1 MSSRGLRL
9 DRVLPPSEISR
20 SMKSFLGSARF
31 TKETTVEAIRECT
44 SAHLRFSLACFPES
58 ATPRDWW
65 LATSLMT
72 RDFLTERFLATQ
84 EAYQKTQARRLYYL
98 SLEYFLGRLL
108 RQNLLNLGLWDLTA
122 AALKSLGT
130 DLEAVCEEEGEM
142 GLGNGGL
149 GRLAACF
156 LDSLA
161 TLRLPAIGYGIHY
174 EFGLFQQDFAHGY
187 QIERPDDWHRFG
199 SPWEMV
205 HPERVQTV
213 HLYGTV
219 EHQEGGCRWTDCR
232 DVLGLPFDI
241 PIAGFG
247 GNTVNLLRLWSAKS
261 TREFDLD
268 AFNRGGYFEAVG
280 EKSFCESITKILYPN
295 DKTEKG
301 KELRLVQ
308 QYFFVSCSLRDIL
321 RRFEEEH
328 QDWNLLPEKV
338 VIHLNDTHPAIAI
351 VELMRILIDERR
363 MEWERAWDWITRIF
377 AYTNHTLLPEALET
391 WSVSLFHR
399 VLPRHLEILYEI
411 NRRLLERVPGTGQI
425 PDGKRRA
432 ISLIDE
438 NHTKAVRMAHLAVI
452 GSFSVNGVSALHSEL
467 LQSRLFPDFS
477 ALFPGRFRNV
487 TNGITPRVWLLGA
500 NPLLASLLTE
510 TLGEGWITDLSGL
523 QELRKFIGDPS
534 FRERYAAI
542 KRANKVRL
550 SDCLREWCGLTA
562 DPDALFDVQIKR
574 IHEYKRQHLNL
585 LHILWLYRRLLE
597 NPSAEFPPRLFLFG
611 GKAAPGY
618 DLAKCLIKAINAVA
632 VRINSDSRVYGR
644 LQVAFVPNYG
654 VTRASR
660 IIPAADLSEQI
671 STAGKEASGT
681 GNMKL
686 ALNGAVTIGTLDG
699 ANVEIGEEVGP
710 ENIFIF
716 GLTAEQVAER
726 VQEGYNPWE
735 IYESDA
741 ELRAIL
747 DWIGSGDLTPGEPA
761 SVLAPLRHS
770 LLEGGD
776 PFLVLADFA
785 AYLAAQREAERAY
798 RDRARWLSM
807 TMENT
812 ASVGKFSSDRSIR
825 EYAEGIWRLS
835 STPASD

>member
-1 MSSRGLRL
+1 MNA
-9 DRVLPPSEISR
+9 
-20 SMKSFLGSARF
+20 FLGSFRF
-31 TKETTVEAIRECT
+31 TKEATPGAIRECIG
-44 SAHLRFSLACFPES
+44 AHLRFSLARVPKS

-72 RDFLTERFLATQ
+72 RDFLVERLLATQ
-84 EAYQKTQARRLYYL
+84 EEHKNSGVRRLYYL

-122 AALKSLGT
+122 EALRQIDV
-130 DLEAVCEEEGEM
+130 DLEEICQEEGEM

-156 LDSLA
+156 LESLA

-174 EFGLFQQDFAHGY
+174 EFGLFQQDFSRGY

-199 SPWEMV
+199 SPWEIL
-205 HPERVQTV
+205 HPEISQTV
-213 HLYGTV
+213 HLYGRID
-219 EHQEGGCRWTDCR
+219 HREGGCCWTGCR

-247 GNTVNLLRLWSAKS
+247 GKTVNLLRLWSAKS

-280 EKSFCESITKILYPN
+280 EKSFCESITKVLYPN
-295 DKTEKG
+295 DKTESG

-308 QYFFVSCSLRDIL
+308 QYFFVACSLRDIL
-321 RRFEEEH
+321 RRFEAEH
-328 QDWNLLPEKV
+328 HDWELFPEKV

-363 MEWERAWDWITRIF
+363 MEWDAAWAWVTRIF
-377 AYTNHTLLPEALET
+377 AYTNHTLLPEALEA
-391 WSVSLFHR
+391 WSIPLFHR

-411 NRRLLERVPGTGQI
+411 NRRLLETVPAIDEAAQAR
-425 PDGKRRA
+425 RRA
-432 ISLIDE
+432 ISLIEE
-438 NHTKAVRMAHLAVI
+438 NQTKAVRMAHLAVV

-467 LQSRLFPDFS
+467 LQSRLFPDFA
-477 ALFPGRFRNV
+477 ALFPGKFRNV

-500 NPLLASLLTE
+500 NPQLASLLTE
-510 TLGEGWITDLSGL
+510 ALGDGWVTDLSRL
-523 QELRKFIGDPS
+523 EELRKFFGDDS

-542 KRANKVRL
+542 KRTNKVRL
-550 SDCLREWCGLTA
+550 ADCLREWCGISA
-562 DPDALFDVQIKR
+562 DPDALIDVQIKR

-585 LHILWLYRRLLE
+585 LHILWLYRRILE
-597 NPSAEFPPRLFLFG
+597 NPQEEFLPRLFLFG

-618 DLAKCLIKAINAVA
+618 DLAKCIIKAINAVA
-632 VRINSDSRVYGR
+632 SRINGDPQAFGK

-654 VTRASR
+654 VSRASR

-699 ANVEIGEEVGP
+699 ANVEIREAVGP

-716 GLTAEQVAER
+716 GLTA
-726 VQEGYNPWE
+726 QEVTDRIQSGYNPWE
-735 IYESDA
+735 IYETDP
-741 ELRAIL
+741 EIRAIL

-761 SVLAPLRHS
+761 SVLAPLRSS

-785 AYLAAQREAERAY
+785 AYLAAHRQAEQAY
-798 RDRARWLSM
+798 RDKSRWLPM
-807 TMENT
+807 VLENT
-812 ASVGKFSSDRSIR
+812 ASVGRFSSDRSIR
-825 EYAEGIWRLS
+825 EYADGIWRL
-835 STPASD
+835 TPVAP

>member
-1 MSSRGLRL
+1 
-9 DRVLPPSEISR
+9 
-20 SMKSFLGSARF
+20 MKPFLGSSRF
-31 TKETTVEAIRECT
+31 TKEATPEAIRECT
-44 SAHLRFSLACFPES
+44 CAHLRFSLARMPES

-65 LATSLMT
+65 LATALMT
-72 RDFLTERFLATQ
+72 RDFLIERLLATQ
-84 EAYQKTQARRLYYL
+84 ETHRKAGVRRLYYL

-108 RQNLLNLGLWDLTA
+108 RQNLLNLGLWERTGE
-122 AALKSLGT
+122 ALRKLGV
-130 DLEAVCEEEGEM
+130 DLEEICEEEGEM

-174 EFGLFQQDFAHGY
+174 EFGLFQQDFVRGY
-187 QIERPDDWHRFG
+187 QIERPDDWHRLG
-199 SPWEMV
+199 SPWEIL
-205 HPERVQTV
+205 HPEFAQTV
-213 HLYGTV
+213 HLYGRL
-219 EHQEGGCRWTDCR
+219 EHEEGGCRWSDCR

-247 GNTVNLLRLWSAKS
+247 ATTVNILRLWSAKS
-261 TREFDLD
+261 TREFDLE

-280 EKSFCESITKILYPN
+280 EKSFCESITKVLYPN
-295 DKTEKG
+295 DKTESG

-308 QYFFVSCSLRDIL
+308 QYFFVACSLRDIL
-321 RRFEEEH
+321 RRFEAEH
-328 QDWNLLPEKV
+328 RDWNLLPEKV

-351 VELMRILIDERR
+351 VELLRILIDERK
-363 MEWERAWDWITRIF
+363 MDWERAWDWTSRIF

-391 WSVSLFHR
+391 WSVPLFHR
-399 VLPRHLEILYEI
+399 VLPRHLELLYEI
-411 NRRLLERVPGTGQI
+411 NRRLLEEVPVTDDSSHQ
-425 PDGKRRA
+425 KRRA
-432 ISLIDE
+432 ISLIEE
-438 NHTKAVRMAHLAVI
+438 NHIKGVRMAHLAVV

-467 LQSRLFPDFS
+467 LRTRLFPEFA

-500 NPLLASLLTE
+500 NPLLSSLLTE
-510 TLGEGWITDLSGL
+510 VVGEEWITDLSRL
-523 QELRKFIGDPS
+523 RELRKFSADAS
-534 FRERYAAI
+534 FLDRYAAI

-550 SDCLREWCGLTA
+550 SECLRDWCGLTA

-597 NPSAEFPPRLFLFG
+597 NPNADFPPRLFLFG

-618 DLAKCLIKAINAVA
+618 DLAKCIIKAINSVA
-632 VRINSDSRVYGR
+632 ARINRDPRALGK
-644 LQVAFVPNYG
+644 LQVGFIPNYG

-699 ANVEIGEEVGP
+699 ANVEIREEVGD
-710 ENIFIF
+710 ENIFLF

-726 VQEGYNPWE
+726 VRKGYNPWE
-735 IYESDA
+735 IYESDP

-747 DWIGSGDLTPGEPA
+747 DWLGSGEFTPGEPA

-785 AYLAAQREAERAY
+785 SYLAAQRRAEQTY
-798 RDRARWLSM
+798 RDRSRWMAMAL
-807 TMENT
+807 TNT
-812 ASVGKFSSDRSIR
+812 ATVGKFSSDRSIR
-825 EYAEGIWRLS
+825 EYAEGIWRLA
-835 STPASD
+835 PVPLPG